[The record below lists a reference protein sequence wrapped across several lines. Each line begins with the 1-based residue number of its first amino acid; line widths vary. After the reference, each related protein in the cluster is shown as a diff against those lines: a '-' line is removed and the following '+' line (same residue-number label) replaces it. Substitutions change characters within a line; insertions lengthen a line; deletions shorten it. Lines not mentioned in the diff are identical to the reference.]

1 MKIQAELKEN
11 KTKMGEMERECLK
24 LKAEKEILVEK
35 YNSELSVSLKER
47 SSEREELLKKIYAI
61 EEKCSALQNAC
72 ANLER

>member
-1 MKIQAELKEN
+1 
-11 KTKMGEMERECLK
+11 MGEMERECLK